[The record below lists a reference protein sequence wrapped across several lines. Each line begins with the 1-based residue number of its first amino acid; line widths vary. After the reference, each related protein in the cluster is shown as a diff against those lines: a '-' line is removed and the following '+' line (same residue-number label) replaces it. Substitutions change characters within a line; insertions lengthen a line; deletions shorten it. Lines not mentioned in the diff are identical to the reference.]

1 MKNLF
6 FGNFNNKNQ
15 ETTPSDKK
23 ESNRKF
29 NKFNYN
35 FDYDRDFVYSD
46 EDKETTTSDK
56 KESNRKFNKFNYNF
70 DYDRKDFFYSD
81 EDEKNPTPSDKKEF
95 NRKFNKF
102 NYDFDYKK
110 KDIIDPEPD
119 KEVPDGEKPP
129 SDLPVVSLTT
139 EPELLIESENTVASI
154 NLSLDAPPPEEGLM
168 VTVRAPEILEFDL
181 DLEVSGGEIT
191 NPPVAADLFG
201 FTINITE
208 QDATV
213 SLAVRDDGQI
223 EGREE
228 VTFTLD
234 GPIPIIEPTYE
245 VDPFANSGTFTI
257 IDTPEGA
264 NPEPPNEDLPAVG
277 LSVEPGVLFESEH
290 TVANINI
297 NLDTP
302 PPEEGVTVTVLAPDI
317 LEFDLDS
324 LEVSGGEIVVPPVAS
339 DLFGFTVNL
348 TEQNA
353 TVSLAVADDGIDEGL
368 EQVDFILEE
377 PTFEPTYR
385 VAPLTNIDTVTI
397 FDTNGIEDSEITGAG
412 DRSMAGGDDSLS
424 MGKDDNKITE
434 VYSDEY
440 MMSQEF
446 EPIDMMSDDPSSVGD
461 LDASF
466 DELGMMSS
474 EDDILIAASNV

>member
-1 MKNLF
+1 MKNSF

-15 ETTPSDKK
+15 ENTPLDKK

-35 FDYDRDFVYSD
+35 FDYDRDF
-46 EDKETTTSDK
+46 
-56 KESNRKFNKFNYNF
+56 
-70 DYDRKDFFYSD
+70 FYSD
-81 EDEKNPTPSDKKEF
+81 EDRETTPSDQKES

-102 NYDFDYKK
+102 NYDFDYDQKDFVYSNEDEKTPTPSEKKEFNRKFNKFDYDFDFKK

-119 KEVPDGEKPP
+119 GEVPDGEKPP

-139 EPELLIESENTVASI
+139 EPELLIESENTVANI
-154 NLSLDAPPPEEGLM
+154 DLSLDAPPPAEG
-168 VTVRAPEILEFDL
+168 VTVTVLADEILEFEL
-181 DLEVSGGEIT
+181 GSIEVSGGEIVV
-191 NPPVAADLFG
+191 PPVASDLFG
-201 FTINITE
+201 FTVNLTE

-213 SLAVRDDGQI
+213 SLTVQDDGRI
-223 EGREE
+223 EGSEE
-228 VTFTLD
+228 VIFTLE
-234 GPIPIIEPTYE
+234 EPTFNETYQ
-245 VDPFANSGTFTI
+245 VDPLADSGTFTI
-257 IDTPEGA
+257 IDTPEDL
-264 NPEPPNEDLPAVG
+264 NPEPPNEDLPAVS

-324 LEVSGGEIVVPPVAS
+324 IEVSGGEIVVPPVAS

-368 EQVDFILEE
+368 EQVDFRLEE

-397 FDTNGIEDSEITGAG
+397 FDTNGIDDAEILGIG
-412 DRSMAGGDDSLS
+412 DRSIAGGDDSLL
-424 MGKDDNKITE
+424 MGEDGNQIAE
-434 VYSDEY
+434 VFPSEN
-440 MMSQEF
+440 MMSPEF
-446 EPIDMMSDDPSSVGD
+446 TPVNMMSGDPIGVSE
-461 LDASF
+461 LDTVF
-466 DELGMMSS
+466 DELGMMQS
-474 EDDILIAASNV
+474 EDDILIAASDMY